1 MESQQIAI
9 PESVK
14 HRTRV
19 GRGPGS
25 GHGKTCCRG
34 QNGQLSRAGSGHR
47 AWFEGGQMPIQRRI
61 PKRGFTNY
69 PFKVE
74 FQVVNL
80 ADLEG
85 LSGDV
90 TVDTLYQKSIVS
102 SKDMPVKILGGGEIK
117 VSLNITAD
125 AFSASAKEK
134 IEKAGGK
141 VQINKK

>member
-1 MESQQIAI
+1 
-9 PESVK
+9 
-14 HRTRV
+14 
-19 GRGPGS
+19 
-25 GHGKTCCRG
+25 
-34 QNGQLSRAGSGHR
+34 
-47 AWFEGGQMPIQRRI
+47 MPIQRRI